1 MGRKKFE
8 EKNKKVKR
16 SISIS
21 PEYIEILKNDCIN
34 ISSLLNKLLKEYIEN
49 GRNCKNNENLH

>member
-1 MGRKKFE
+1 MGRKKYN
-8 EKNKKVKR
+8 EKDKKVKR

-21 PEYIEILKNDCIN
+21 PELIEILKNDCIN

-49 GRNCKNNENLH
+49 DRRKES